1 MFGRKSGKPAVK
13 GNDLTAFIDE
23 GSEIEGKY
31 TFNGTVMLNG
41 RFRGE
46 IVSNDTLIV
55 GEKGVINASIRA
67 GVVLINGEV
76 VGNVM
81 AFERYPELGARKV
94 DAQRAP
100 VPRLDATDLE
110 VGGPAVGSEVVA
122 SAVDDL
128 EGEDVAGQRVGAG
141 NVVVARVAPA
151 PDDAARAVLAAADGA
166 EAHLGEPVAERRVLD
181 ERPPDGRAAPV
192 DQPALTLRPL
202 GAASAR
208 RAERP
213 FARGLSRD
221 GRGHEQRREGEPG
234 DDRPHSSGPIAAS
247 TAASTLPSSARARA
261 ASRRDRP

>member
-1 MFGRKSGKPAVK
+1 MRWRKSKPASRSS
-13 GNDLTAFIDE
+13 DLTAFIDE

-81 AFERYPELGARKV
+81 ASERLEIRGSARV
-94 DAQRAP
+94 FGD
-100 VPRLDATDLE
+100 
-110 VGGPAVGSEVVA
+110 VGS
-122 SAVDDL
+122 AVHGV
-128 EGEDVAGQRVGAG
+128 EGDDVAGRRVGAG

-166 EAHLGEPVAERRVLD
+166 EAHLDEPVAERRVLD
-181 ERPPDGRAAPV
+181 ERPPHGRAAPV

-213 FARGLSRD
+213 FARGLCRD

-261 ASRRDRP
+261 ASRSALR